1 MNKKL
6 TTILVVLLGFTL
18 ITCEKDDICT
28 DDTTPNLIIEFYKH
42 GATTPTLK
50 PVTKL
55 KINVTNFSD
64 LAFDG
69 VSKISIPLKTSANE
83 TTFNFI
89 LNGSD
94 TDASDDNLDV
104 LKFSYTREEVF
115 VSGACGYKTIYKN
128 TDKNLTTDTDNWIK
142 TITIIQPT
150 IENEDETHVKIY
162 F

>member
-28 DDTTPNLIIEFYKH
+28 DDTTPNLIIEFYKQ
-42 GATTPTLK
+42 GVTTPTLK

-69 VSKISIPLKTSANE
+69 VSKISIPLKTSVNE
-83 TTFNFI
+83 TTFNFT

-94 TDASDDNLDV
+94 TDTSDDNLDV
-104 LKFSYTREEVF
+104 LKFSYTREDEF
-115 VSGACGYKTIYKN
+115 VSGACGYKTNFY
-128 TDKNLTTDTDNWIK
+128 TLEKNLTTDADNWIK
-142 TITIIQPT
+142 AITIIQPT
-150 IENEDETHVKIY
+150 IENEDETHIKIY